1 MCLMC
6 VEISKQRM
14 TVKEAR
20 RALRELM
27 STDQNPEDLAHY
39 RELASLDDEGLVDKA
54 NEVND
59 DE

>member
-6 VEISKQRM
+6 VEIYKQRM

-27 STDQNPEDLAHY
+27 STDQNSEDLAHY
-39 RELASLDDEGLVDKA
+39 RELASLDDEALVVKA
-54 NEVND
+54 REAS
-59 DE
+59 ESE